1 MPYWFP
7 VAMTITAV
15 VAMVASLWMVYWSG
29 ETEPFFG
36 PFNLRHAAISLVGGG
51 VGLLF
56 WIAWGGLVV
65 LAVRNRWVPTIP
77 LALMLL
83 VLFGLL
89 LNGIVVYSYLGDRH
103 NWIEN
108 GPF

>member
-1 MPYWFP
+1 MAFSALLGLP
-7 VAMTITAV
+7 
-15 VAMVASLWMVYWSG
+15 ASLWLVYWSG

-36 PFNLRHAAISLVGGG
+36 PFNARHAVISIFGGG

-56 WIAWGGLVV
+56 WIVWAACNVVAVWKRWWSSPSLGLI
-65 LAVRNRWVPTIP
+65 L
-77 LALMLL
+77 LALI
-83 VLFGLL
+83 GLL
-89 LNGIVVYSYLGDRH
+89 LNVIVVYSYLGDRQ